1 MTTRFA
7 QEEPTLEEITRSVG
21 SKRTKTLVV
30 DDDDVSR
37 TLLVKLLL
45 HLGHEAIAA
54 SSAEEGLEKFAKEEP
69 DLVLM
74 DVVLPGMDGV
84 QALQLMKVARG
95 ERWLPVILVSV
106 KDASSEILLGL
117 RAGADDY
124 LTKPIVINQ
133 VVAKLRNLTESL
145 ALHNQL
151 RSSLR
156 FSRAVMDHMLDGLL
170 CVDDAGRIL
179 ASNPAAERMFGYQT
193 GQLVGGDFDQIS
205 LGGSP
210 ISMAR
215 GRHIGGRTF
224 GTGVRSEG
232 SHFQYEAQ
240 ISTVELDLRT
250 VTVMTLR
257 DIDRQLD
264 EERRILNDAA
274 RLREYHAE
282 REAEN
287 KLGREM
293 LDRLLYR
300 NGATVVPNVSYS
312 SDAATGFSG
321 DVVLALRSPT
331 GKLFVMMADATGH
344 GLAAAISLV
353 PALSVLHAM
362 VDRDRPLSEVVKEMN
377 SKLCLLTPVD
387 RFVAATIV
395 RLDEAARRGEIW
407 VGGMPSVLLVDP
419 SGNAL
424 QSFES
429 QHAPL
434 GITPSDDVLAATEAF
449 DWAAGVQMIMIS
461 DGVLEAESPLGEQ
474 FGEAR
479 VLGALGSAACPDRLA
494 GIRAAL
500 KEHLSG
506 FSAGDDASIAV
517 INLD

>member
-1 MTTRFA
+1 MTLSLPREQA
-7 QEEPTLEEITRSVG
+7 GLEEITRRLTAH
-21 SKRTKTLVV
+21 RTKTLVV

-37 TLLVKLLL
+37 TLLVKLLI
-45 HLGHEAIAA
+45 HLGHEVIVA
-54 SSAEEGLEKFAKEEP
+54 SSAEEAMARFEQHEP

-84 QALQLMKVARG
+84 EALQLMKGARS

-106 KDASSEILLGL
+106 KDASSEILIGL

-124 LTKPIVINQ
+124 LTKPIIINQ
-133 VVAKLRNLTESL
+133 VVAKLRNLSQSL

-151 RSSLR
+151 RSSLQ
-156 FSRAVMDHMLDGLL
+156 FSRAVMDHMMEGLL
-170 CVDDAGRIL
+170 CIDESGRVLI
-179 ASNPAAERMFGYQT
+179 SNPAAERMFGFPV
-193 GQLVGGDFDQIS
+193 GKLVGSEFDQIS
-205 LGGSP
+205 LGASP
-210 ISMAR
+210 LSISA
-215 GRHIGGRTF
+215 GAGPGGRTF
-224 GTGVRSEG
+224 GTGVRYDG
-232 SHFQYEAQ
+232 SHFQFEAQ
-240 ISTVELDLRT
+240 SSSVELASRP
-250 VTVMTLR
+250 VTVVTLR

-264 EERRILNDAA
+264 EERRVLNDAA
-274 RLREYHAE
+274 RLREYHEE

-287 KLGREM
+287 ELGRQM

-300 NGATVVPNVSYS
+300 TEAAIPNVIYS

-321 DVVLALRSPT
+321 DVVVALRSPT

-362 VDRDRPLSEVVKEMN
+362 VDRDRSLPEVVKEMN
-377 SKLCLLTPVD
+377 SKLCQLTPVD

-395 RLDEAARRGEIW
+395 RLDESARHGEIW
-407 VGGMPSVLLVDP
+407 VGGMPPVLLVDP

-429 QHAPL
+429 QHPPL
-434 GITPSDDVLAATEAF
+434 GITPSDDEIGATEAF
-449 DWAAGVQMIMIS
+449 DWPAGVQMLMIS
-461 DGVLEAESPLGEQ
+461 DGVLEAENPLGEQ

-479 VLGALGSAACPDRLA
+479 VRQALSSENCPDRLA
-494 GIRAAL
+494 SVSKAL

-506 FSAGDDASIAV
+506 FEARDDASIAV
-517 INLD
+517 ISLE